1 MKKGIL
7 SLMAILSAVCA
18 MAQGNDYYLPMTGI
32 DFVFEV
38 RRTGPVDKTEYSFV
52 SVRTSLFGVP
62 DETKHYEAAI
72 DGNNSIRF
80 ICKSKDGVLLG
91 VNKNVK
97 EEKHEKV
104 KDIPERKSDK
114 PDTVEVSA
122 IYIPVK
128 EVKRVPICNLIPD
141 QGVFIGEGKTEH
153 TYYLTVKNNNDVY
166 KPQVT
171 GNAGKGGAT
180 IFVNL
185 PGKATMTLEKGKEL
199 LSTQEIMLAQFGK
212 VEAID
217 GSFFAKGQKYELE
230 LNPTTGEI
238 KSLK

>member
-32 DFVFEV
+32 EFVLEI
-38 RRTGPVDKTEYSFV
+38 RRTGPVDNTEYSFV
-52 SVRTSLFGVP
+52 SLKTSLFGVP

-80 ICKSKDGVLLG
+80 ICKSNDGVLLG
-91 VNKNVK
+91 VNKKVK
-97 EEKHEKV
+97 EKKQEKV

-114 PDTVEVSA
+114 PDIVEISA

-141 QGVFIGEGKTEH
+141 QGVFIGEGKPEN
-153 TYYLTVKNNNDVY
+153 TYYLTIKDNHDIY

-171 GNAGKGGAT
+171 GKAGKGDAN

-185 PGKATMTLEKGKEL
+185 PGKATMKLEKGKEL

-217 GSFFAKGQKYELE
+217 SSFFAKGQKYELE